1 MKSGYCTFC
10 PNGSHG
16 PPPATQGSRRNPQ
29 AEQQQRLREVA
40 YDVLQKCIECIETNQ
55 RLKVSLLCEPQLGKR
70 GLYPTISTKK
80 SGEQVRDMMNLLTYA
95 DGSRTT
101 LEIAEKINVPMW
113 ELMPIVERLK
123 KESLLIE
130 V

>member
-1 MKSGYCTFC
+1 
-10 PNGSHG
+10 
-16 PPPATQGSRRNPQ
+16 
-29 AEQQQRLREVA
+29 
-40 YDVLQKCIECIETNQ
+40 
-55 RLKVSLLCEPQLGKR
+55 
-70 GLYPTISTKK
+70 
-80 SGEQVRDMMNLLTYA
+80 MMNLLTYA

-101 LEIAEKINVPMW
+101 LEIAEKINISMW

>member
-1 MKSGYCTFC
+1 
-10 PNGSHG
+10 
-16 PPPATQGSRRNPQ
+16 
-29 AEQQQRLREVA
+29 
-40 YDVLQKCIECIETNQ
+40 
-55 RLKVSLLCEPQLGKR
+55 LKVSLLCEPQLGKR

-101 LEIAEKINVPMW
+101 LEIAEKINISMW